1 VRSHIKFGPDRFSC
15 FDVYWIQTDKQTDR
29 QAKYIFRLYNF
40 QGLLNLLKP
49 SIDTLDLQVVLK
61 SNETIKLKKGKMFSY
76 FSVTRW

>member
-1 VRSHIKFGPDRFSC
+1 MGGPTQKFGPIGSAVISFFGNKR
-15 FDVYWIQTDKQTDR
+15 TDR